1 MTTLYINAQLI
12 HRVPV
17 NGVKFAWTRRYKDI
31 TTAAAKAMA
40 LLIRDGYV
48 GDVIEFSLRIN
59 GMQIGAMRMTAA
71 GKVIT
76 TWDSAEA
83 AKIINAQ
90 FPIEQIAHQAKH
102 TAKKA
107 KRLKK

>member
-12 HRVPV
+12 HRNPV

-48 GDVIEFSLRIN
+48 GDVIEFTLRVN
-59 GMQIGAMRMTAA
+59 GMHVGAMKMTAA

-76 TWDSAEA
+76 TWDSEEA
-83 AKIINAQ
+83 AKLIQAQ
-90 FPIEQIAHQAKH
+90 FPIEQMSYQAKH
-102 TAKKA
+102 TASKA